1 MYSQKYLQAYVCKRR
16 DSRDDLRQY
25 VRQYLAITN
34 VLVKKKVI
42 DDYTYR
48 SQFLERILNKVQKKL
63 VKKFQVKEE
72 ELRTLNFKKLKKEAY
87 IIYKTDILTKKFS
100 YNKAKQD
107 ILSKLVDYNRA
118 SSIEVI
124 RKELQ
129 YILPIILASR
139 LKEDPNIDRITKVFK
154 AIVLNLY
161 IETKRGF
168 NLTIKRNQNQSLRVG
183 TLRRPVRINLTNLR
197 NSKLRSLT
205 YLEETKSCYYY

>member
-1 MYSQKYLQAYVCKRR
+1 M
-16 DSRDDLRQY
+16 
-25 VRQYLAITN
+25 
-34 VLVKKKVI
+34 
-42 DDYTYR
+42 
-48 SQFLERILNKVQKKL
+48 
-63 VKKFQVKEE
+63 
-72 ELRTLNFKKLKKEAY
+72 
-87 IIYKTDILTKKFS
+87 IYKADILTERFS

-129 YILPIILASR
+129 YILPVILTSR
-139 LKEDPNIDRITKVFK
+139 LKEDPNVDRMTKVFK

-161 IETKRGF
+161 TETKGGF
-168 NLTIKRNQNQSLRVG
+168 NLAARGNQNQSLEVSTSG
-183 TLRRPVRINLTNLR
+183 RPVRMNLINLR